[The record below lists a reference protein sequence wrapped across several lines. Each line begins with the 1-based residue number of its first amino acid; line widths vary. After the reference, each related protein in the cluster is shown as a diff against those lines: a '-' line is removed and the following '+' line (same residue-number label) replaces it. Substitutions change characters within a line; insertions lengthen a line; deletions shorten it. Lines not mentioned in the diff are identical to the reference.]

1 MSKIKRCQNYADS
14 LYKDDEAVN
23 HYLSS
28 INCSLCNEVNSINEK
43 DEYEVF
49 MDNCADTSLFNNSQM
64 LENIKECDGKI
75 RGIQANAPG
84 IKINK
89 QGTFLKDV
97 VVKLSEE
104 SNKNILS
111 QGQLM
116 ELPGWDVA
124 VNNDTKDIYLT
135 VPGYDEPF
143 LFKKKGR
150 LWSCSFRNMFEFKIN
165 SIETVKL
172 NERSYDKKQ
181 ILKAREA
188 LTYRRRLGY
197 PGPAQFLKQV
207 GSITDSPVSPHD
219 AARGLN
225 IYGRV
230 MFYMKGKETWRPAYF
245 PEPEEIPRVVEQVQK
260 LHMDVV
266 FLFGVAFLISVSF
279 PMDLTVLTLL
289 GKLGARSTASIR
301 VAIPIRLL
309 ISKKHIN
316 WHSSTLQPL
325 VRSVQLVQFIILRL
339 IIDRRIL
346 KEALIDFVKTK
357 IKVKVMETILK
368 TLVRQILAML
378 KIKIKRK
385 TISPT
390 PGAGG

>member
-207 GSITDSPVSPHD
+207 GSI
-219 AARGLN
+219 G
-225 IYGRV
+225 
-230 MFYMKGKETWRPAYF
+230 
-245 PEPEEIPRVVEQVQK
+245 
-260 LHMDVV
+260 
-266 FLFGVAFLISVSF
+266 
-279 PMDLTVLTLL
+279 
-289 GKLGARSTASIR
+289 
-301 VAIPIRLL
+301 
-309 ISKKHIN
+309 
-316 WHSSTLQPL
+316 STLTN
-325 VRSVQLVQFIILRL
+325 VYV
-339 IIDRRIL
+339 
-346 KEALIDFVKTK
+346 
-357 IKVKVMETILK
+357 
-368 TLVRQILAML
+368 
-378 KIKIKRK
+378 
-385 TISPT
+385 
-390 PGAGG
+390 